1 MQGTNDSLKHW
12 AGELASG
19 SRFALFCHKSPD
31 GDTVGAAL
39 ALRLALLA
47 LGKEAVVYCA
57 DPLPRSLSYLPGA
70 ETVQNAFPDSEAGY
84 LTAVAVD
91 VSSPEL
97 MGSLQAAYDKCA
109 GHLLIDHHISN
120 PLYGEFNFVRGGESS
135 CCLLVYEV
143 IRELGIPIDAG
154 CATCLLL
161 GMSTDTGHFRYANTS
176 PETLEAAAQLMRC
189 GADISDISRRMY
201 RSQPAAKVELTRLA
215 LNSLHFE
222 ADHRIG
228 IIVLRKEDYERSGC
242 SYAEADGLVNLA
254 LEIEG
259 VRMAFLLSER
269 EGVTKASL
277 RAMEPD
283 TVNDIASALGG
294 GGHAQAAGC
303 TLMMPPEEA
312 ERAILTRMKEKLV
325 VG

>member
-1 MQGTNDSLKHW
+1 MQGTSDSLEHW
-12 AGELASG
+12 TGKLVSG

-31 GDTVGAAL
+31 GDTIGAAL

-47 LGKEAVVYCA
+47 LGKDAAVYCE
-57 DPLPRSLSYLPGA
+57 DPVPHSLCFLPGA
-70 ETVQNAFPDSEAGY
+70 ETVQNALPASEGTRM
-84 LTAVAVD
+84 TAVAVD
-91 VSSPEL
+91 VSSPEM

-109 GHLLIDHHISN
+109 ARLVIDHHISN

-143 IRELGIPIDAG
+143 IRELGIPIDAD

-176 PETLEAAAQLMRC
+176 PETLEAAACLMRC
-189 GADISDISRRMY
+189 GAVISDISRRMY
-201 RSQPAAKVELTRLA
+201 RSQPAAKTELTRRA
-215 LNSLHFE
+215 LNSLHYE
-222 ADHRIG
+222 AGRQIG
-228 IIVLRKEDYERSGC
+228 IIVLRQKDYEQSGC
-242 SYAEADGLVNLA
+242 TYAEADGLVNLA

-269 EGVTKASL
+269 DGVTKASL

-303 TLMMPPEEA
+303 TLKMPVEEA
-312 ERAILTRMKEKLV
+312 EQAILIRMKDKLV